1 MSREKFRQEL
11 IAKIESEIDSA
22 KHRLDAHE
30 QGKKDLEDM
39 KSLYTSTTMLS
50 KVNDS
55 ILSYEKKISFEEGGI
70 AKLSGILFD
79 VKYFHNSEMFFV
91 DTIVE
96 E

>member
-22 KHRLDAHE
+22 KHRLDAHK
-30 QGKKDLEDM
+30 QWKKNTEDI
-39 KSLYTSTTMLS
+39 KSLYTGTMLS

-55 ILSYEKKISFEEGGI
+55 ILSYEKKIAFEEGGI

-79 VKYFHNSEMFFV
+79 LKYFHNSEMFFV
-91 DTIVE
+91 ETIVE